1 MSAAISQIQK
11 RRKVDLVIFGHMH
24 NRLKRNLGLR
34 DMFKVDSKGTIYLNT
49 AVVPRYKTDE
59 DGKLLINFSWIEF
72 ENKELRHVSHRWYSE
87 SGEIREE
94 DKFF

>member
-1 MSAAISQIQK
+1 
-11 RRKVDLVIFGHMH
+11 
-24 NRLKRNLGLR
+24 
-34 DMFKVDSKGTIYLNT
+34 MFKVDSKETIYFNT

-72 ENKELRHVSHRWYSE
+72 EKKELRHVSHRWYSE
-87 SGEIREE
+87 SGEIHEE

>member
-1 MSAAISQIQK
+1 
-11 RRKVDLVIFGHMH
+11 MH

-34 DMFKVDSKGTIYLNT
+34 EMFKIDSKGTFYFNT
-49 AVVPRYKTDE
+49 ALVPRYKTDE
-59 DGKLLINFSWIEF
+59 DGELLINFSWIEF